1 MKYGIFGT
9 YLLNV
14 QLESFGELPP
24 IPHDYTLW
32 EVNNDKDVNSVLN
45 MMQIRNAEI
54 DMEYPEESSGN
65 VINLRSCPYE
75 DECFLVSLWFTTIF
89 DYWFGLKEV
98 KYISNSELDASFDH
112 FHMCVWCWVREEIS
126 TKELKEEGK
135 KFYNIVMKY
144 NK

>member
-9 YLLNV
+9 YLLHV

-24 IPHDYTLW
+24 ITHDYTLW
-32 EVNNDKDVNSVLN
+32 AVNNDKDVNSVLN

-65 VINLRSCPYE
+65 VINLGPCPYE

-89 DYWFGLKEV
+89 DYWFGLKKV

-112 FHMCVWCWVREEIS
+112 FHMCIWCWIREEMS

-135 KFYNIVMKY
+135 KFYNTVMKY

>member
-32 EVNNDKDVNSVLN
+32 AVNNDKDVNSVLN
-45 MMQIRNAEI
+45 MMQVRNAEI

-65 VINLRSCPYE
+65 VINLDSCPYE
-75 DECFLVSLWFTTIF
+75 DECFLVSLWFTTIL

-112 FHMCVWCWVREEIS
+112 FHMCVWCWVREEMS

-135 KFYNIVMKY
+135 KFYNTVMKY